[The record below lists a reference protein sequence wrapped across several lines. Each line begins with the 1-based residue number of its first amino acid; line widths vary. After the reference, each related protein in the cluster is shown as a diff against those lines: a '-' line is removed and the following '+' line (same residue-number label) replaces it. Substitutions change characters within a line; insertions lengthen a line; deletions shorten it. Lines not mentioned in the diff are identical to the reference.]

1 MAPCHL
7 AVNISLSAHTP
18 ALNYYVRLVTSNY
31 LRTDLAKVPAEP
43 IAIVFGAGVWED
55 GTPTA
60 MLADR
65 VQAAIELYK
74 AERVSQLLITGDNS
88 SKDYSEVKAMQE
100 YAEAQG
106 IAANDLTLNG
116 NWKAC
121 TIKSTGEG

>member
-1 MAPCHL
+1 M
-7 AVNISLSAHTP
+7 
-18 ALNYYVRLVTSNY
+18 
-31 LRTDLAKVPAEP
+31 
-43 IAIVFGAGVWED
+43 AIVFGAGVWEG
-55 GTPTA
+55 GTPTP

-74 AERVSQLLITGDNS
+74 AEGVSQLLITGYNS

-106 IAANDLTLNG
+106 IAANDLTLKGNG
-116 NWKAC
+116 KAC